1 MCAFAD
7 EMSSGLGRLKH
18 LALGLGDELERQNT
32 QIERITHK
40 SEVVKPKIDDQNRQM
55 KQLLK

>member
-1 MCAFAD
+1 
-7 EMSSGLGRLKH
+7 MSTGIGRLKM

-32 QIERITHK
+32 QIERVTHK